1 MSKVRLPTSKL
12 VLLLLGL
19 CRQPRRSG
27 IAGRGGD
34 GEAELEERDGW
45 LYRRWTGLRGGV
57 GMVGVPSDND
67 TLVAALRR
75 TVGAPRAY
83 VELAA
88 ILAMLAALGGRHGAW
103 CLERVAE
110 LLYGKRLYAKGHDKS
125 HRERQLPPIKGWLAL
140 LEHGYWQLDV
150 GETSQP
156 AKRRRKGSEGVRT
169 LTGSL
174 LRIEQHRHGSATAHV
189 DEALAADLRGGFA
202 VLVPA
207 ALFLLPRKDHHN
219 PWGNTPSLATRAR
232 LRVAGAIASKWRA
245 QTGQVVSGQELLE
258 VWAALDVGRVQER
271 GRVRAWVSA
280 AEDELL
286 SAADED
292 GPGLAERP
300 AFERVPL
307 ATRFRLFL
315 QPTRPAP
322 PVPPPANLPG
332 RPGRARSPG

>member
-19 CRQPRRSG
+19 CRQPRRSEV
-27 IAGRGGD
+27 GD
-34 GEAELEERDGW
+34 GRAEDEVELEERDGW
-45 LYRRWTGLRGGV
+45 LYRRWVGLRGGI
-57 GMVGVPSDND
+57 GMVGVPADNE

-88 ILAMLAALGGRHGAW
+88 ILAMLAALGGRQGAW

-150 GETSQP
+150 GDPSRP
-156 AKRRRKGSEGVRT
+156 AKRKRKSSDGIRT
-169 LTGSL
+169 LSGSL

-189 DEALAADLRGGFA
+189 ADGLAADLRGGFA

-232 LRVAGAIASKWRA
+232 LRLAGAIASKWRA
-245 QTGQVVSGQELLE
+245 QTGQVVSGEELLE
-258 VWAALDVGRVQER
+258 VWAALDVGRVAER

-286 SAADED
+286 AAADHD

-300 AFERVPL
+300 AFERAPL
-307 ATRFRLFL
+307 ATRFRLLL
-315 QPTRPAP
+315 QPRRPATA
-322 PVPPPANLPG
+322 PAPAHPLA